1 MWLGVQVN
9 LFESADGRK
18 EQAMADYI
26 FGVLGKAASHTHLQR
41 TRPHGQKRSAFFK
54 LFSLALSTR
63 CARFLTVS

>member
-26 FGVLGKAASHTHLQR
+26 FGVLGKAASHTLAALKD
-41 TRPHGQKRSAFFK
+41 PWPEA
-54 LFSLALSTR
+54 FSLL
-63 CARFLTVS
+63 